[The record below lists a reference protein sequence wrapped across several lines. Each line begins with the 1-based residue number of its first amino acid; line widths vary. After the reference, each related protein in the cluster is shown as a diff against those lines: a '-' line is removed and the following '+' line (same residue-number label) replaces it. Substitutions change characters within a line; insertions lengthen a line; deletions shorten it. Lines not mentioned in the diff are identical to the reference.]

1 MNKQEILNQFP
12 FFSESDPACQQEML
26 TYGRYAQLDPGSFYL
41 RERDRCSQIAMVGS
55 GLLRVY
61 KVGESGREITLY
73 YVKPGQTCLLNISCL
88 MSGMACPAT
97 AVVEEPVEAVVFSG
111 ARFRNWVAT
120 HTGVR
125 DFVFEI
131 LSTRV
136 AHIMA
141 LVEEVAFRK
150 MDQRLADYLCERFL
164 GTDQPV
170 QELPVTHEKI
180 ASDLG
185 SAREVVSRLLKEF
198 EREKAVKLA
207 RGKIYLEQ
215 IDVLRSLAGTMPRQ
229 SQVPL

>member
-1 MNKQEILNQFP
+1 MNKQEILDQFP
-12 FFSESDPACQQEML
+12 FFSESDSASQLEML
-26 TYGRYAQLDPGSFYL
+26 TYGRYAQLKPGSFYL
-41 RERDRCSQIAMVGS
+41 RERDLCSQIAMVGS

-111 ARFRNWVAT
+111 KLFRKWVAS
-120 HTGVR
+120 HEGVR

-131 LSTRV
+131 LSSRV

-164 GTDQPV
+164 GTDQQV
-170 QELPVTHEKI
+170 RELPVTHEKI

-198 EREKAVKLA
+198 ERERAVKLA

>member
-1 MNKQEILNQFP
+1 MNKSEILQLFP
-12 FFSESDPACQQEML
+12 FFTESDPASQEEML
-26 TYGRYAQLDPGSFYL
+26 TYGRHAKLEPGSFYL
-41 RERDRCSQIAMVGS
+41 RERDNCSQIAMVGN

-97 AVVEEPVEAVVFSG
+97 AVVEESVEAVVFSG
-111 ARFRNWVAT
+111 DLFRKWVAN
-120 HTGVR
+120 HAGVR
-125 DFVFEI
+125 NFVFDI

-150 MDQRLADYLCERFL
+150 MDQRLADYLYARFMST
-164 GTDQPV
+164 GASVT
-170 QELPVTHEKI
+170 EIPVTHEKI

-185 SAREVVSRLLKEF
+185 SAREVVSRLLKDF
-198 EREKAVKLA
+198 ERERAVRLA
-207 RGKIYLEQ
+207 RGKIYLDQ
-215 IDVLRSLAGTMPRQ
+215 ADVLRSIAGVTPRG
-229 SQVPL
+229 SQVQL